1 MAPHPKQ
8 PDAAASAHE
17 AASVHEPASVHETAS
32 AHEDAAAA
40 RARRIVRVEGRVQ
53 GVGFRIST
61 LMQAERLGIVGTVRN
76 LTDGSVEADV
86 EGSSEPLAQMVAWLR
101 EGPPSARVDSADA
114 REAAPRGATAFRII

>member
-86 EGSSEPLAQMVAWLR
+86 EGSPEPLAQMVAWLR

>member
-8 PDAAASAHE
+8 PDA

-32 AHEDAAAA
+32 AHGDAAAA

-86 EGSSEPLAQMVAWLR
+86 EGSPEPLAQMVAWLR

>member
-8 PDAAASAHE
+8 PDAAASAHG

-32 AHEDAAAA
+32 AHEDASAA

-61 LMQAERLGIVGTVRN
+61 LMQAEPLGIVGTVRN
-76 LTDGSVEADV
+76 LTDGSVEADI
-86 EGSSEPLAQMVAWLR
+86 EGSPEPLAQMVAWLQ

>member
-8 PDAAASAHE
+8 PDAAASAHG

-32 AHEDAAAA
+32 AHEDASAA

-61 LMQAERLGIVGTVRN
+61 LMQAERLGIAGTVRN
-76 LTDGSVEADV
+76 LTDGSVEADI
-86 EGSSEPLAQMVAWLR
+86 EGSPEPLAQMVAWLR

>member
-17 AASVHEPASVHETAS
+17 AASVHETAS

-86 EGSSEPLAQMVAWLR
+86 EGSPEPLAQMVAWLR

>member
-17 AASVHEPASVHETAS
+17 AASVHKPASVHETAS

-86 EGSSEPLAQMVAWLR
+86 EGSPEPLAQMVAWLR

-114 REAAPRGATAFRII
+114 REAAPRGATTFRII